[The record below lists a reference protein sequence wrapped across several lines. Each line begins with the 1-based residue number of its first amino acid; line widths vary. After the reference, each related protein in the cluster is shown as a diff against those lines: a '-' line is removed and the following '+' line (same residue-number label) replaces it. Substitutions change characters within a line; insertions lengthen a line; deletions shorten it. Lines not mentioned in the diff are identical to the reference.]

1 LQQLLVKQDA
11 FIPGVANA
19 DARDIARTA
28 QVSASSE
35 GALAFPLS
43 QSFHP
48 ARLPLAQLFPVS
60 TERLEVIELLLK
72 SSLGA
77 PTQVTLALR
86 EAQHVWDFRSSRDLT
101 SCSAVIQPG
110 FEGFIP
116 FALNTKTEPGKLYYV
131 HIDAHEGIAWA
142 LYEEEVGKPS
152 LVPVGTTPADLPPGN
167 QWRPFTGGKSFSIRL
182 SPEQRPYSAMNLVRG
197 GTRPDQWTNFY
208 MSDPVNSVTQWIEL
222 RLPRPKRF
230 NQVHITF
237 DTDCNRHVDL
247 PLYRSPECVKQYDIE
262 AWVEGQW
269 KVVAA
274 EGDNY
279 HRKRVHSFDPVVSDR
294 VRINIYETNGAKAA
308 RLYEVRI
315 YD

>member
-1 LQQLLVKQDA
+1 MPYGIPLRCCYSHNIHNLLTAGRPISTSYIAFASSRVLTTGSVVGQAVGGAAALCKKYACNPKDIVRSHAPELQQLLVKQDA

-116 FALNTKTEPGKLYYV
+116 FALNTRPNPGSCITCTSML
-131 HIDAHEGIAWA
+131 
-142 LYEEEVGKPS
+142 
-152 LVPVGTTPADLPPGN
+152 
-167 QWRPFTGGKSFSIRL
+167 
-182 SPEQRPYSAMNLVRG
+182 
-197 GTRPDQWTNFY
+197 TR
-208 MSDPVNSVTQWIEL
+208 
-222 RLPRPKRF
+222 
-230 NQVHITF
+230 
-237 DTDCNRHVDL
+237 
-247 PLYRSPECVKQYDIE
+247 
-262 AWVEGQW
+262 A
-269 KVVAA
+269 
-274 EGDNY
+274 
-279 HRKRVHSFDPVVSDR
+279 
-294 VRINIYETNGAKAA
+294 
-308 RLYEVRI
+308 
-315 YD
+315 